1 MVSEKLTQLPPSRL
15 STVFPTS
22 ILCIVYVKRFR
33 LKGQIFVRQNYKSN
47 SKIGKTKPAG
57 VEGIPDGEKNRDAHK
72 KGRLSSC
79 LHQKAIIF
87 AHTRQHKRLIGQIHI
102 TLDESTPC
110 GFLALG
116 RRVTRKS
123 WGMSFAAGG
132 LYSHVFLEVVVI
144 DAFDQG
150 SSILWSYIVSSCPV
164 TGWYLISSLKRDYCK
179 KQDVLTFTRFSVLQT
194 LSKAPIQ

>member
-1 MVSEKLTQLPPSRL
+1 M
-15 STVFPTS
+15 
-22 ILCIVYVKRFR
+22 
-33 LKGQIFVRQNYKSN
+33 
-47 SKIGKTKPAG
+47 IG
-57 VEGIPDGEKNRDAHK
+57 HK
-72 KGRLSSC
+72 
-79 LHQKAIIF
+79 
-87 AHTRQHKRLIGQIHI
+87 HI

-144 DAFDQG
+144 DMLDQG

-164 TGWYLISSLKRDYCK
+164 TGWYLISSLKRDYCL
-179 KQDVLTFTRFSVLQT
+179 DNWTFTRFSVLQT